1 MPPFPPE
8 VLLVQ
13 RLFTRR
19 VVAGHLATVV
29 GVLLITAALAPGPL
43 GKSPQP
49 INGSPAA
56 LSAEQSADAE
66 ASAAEAHPP
75 DSLLAGSRAAGR
87 EDVIPSSRGGREW
100 DGSSDPPVSGG
111 APPPPTLPF
120 PTPLAPTDQEAP
132 SPPSSST
139 PSQPPGAPARVGIQA
154 GHWKNSELPAELAG
168 LRGSTGAAGNGWRE
182 VDINLDIARRVAALL
197 QKENIQV
204 DLIPATV
211 PPGYK
216 ADAFVSLHG
225 DANSNTS
232 LSGYKLAR
240 SRMSSIPA
248 RDDALLAA
256 ISEEYAK
263 ATGLKEHRAT
273 ITVNMTAYY
282 SFAHPG
288 IEHSVAPTTPSV
300 ILEMGFLTTLGDRK
314 LLMEQ
319 PDRAAEGIAKG
330 ILKFLGAR

>member
-1 MPPFPPE
+1 M
-8 VLLVQ
+8 Q
-13 RLFTRR
+13 RLFARR
-19 VVAGHLATVV
+19 TFAPHVATLV
-29 GVLLITAALAPGPL
+29 GVLVITLSLAPGPL
-43 GKSPQP
+43 GKAPRP
-49 INGSPAA
+49 ADGSPPAA
-56 LSAEQSADAE
+56 SVERSADADV
-66 ASAAEAHPP
+66 SP
-75 DSLLAGSRAAGR
+75 DGILAGNPPAAR
-87 EDVIPSSRGGREW
+87 EDVVPSSRGGREW
-100 DGSSDPPVSGG
+100 DGASDPPILDG
-111 APPPPTLPF
+111 APPPPALPF
-120 PTPLAPTDQEAP
+120 PFPPAPADQETQ
-132 SPPSSST
+132 SPPSAPT
-139 PSQPPGAPARVGIQA
+139 PSQAAGAPARVGIQA

-197 QKENIQV
+197 EKENVQV

-211 PPGYK
+211 PPDYK

-240 SRMSSIPA
+240 SRRSSIPA
-248 RDDALLAA
+248 IDGALLAA

-273 ITVNMTAYY
+273 ITINMTAYY

-288 IEHSVAPTTPSV
+288 IKHTVAPTTPSV

-330 ILKFLGAR
+330 ILKFLAAR